1 MTIGVHMGFGDQI
14 RNVTDGLKGK
24 VEEVADKVIDSK
36 LDGEMANKAKSA
48 VEAGLNK
55 ADELL
60 DSKLGDKAVDTDGEQ
75 SEAK

>member
-1 MTIGVHMGFGDQI
+1 MGFGDQI
-14 RNVTDGLKGK
+14 RNVTEGLKGK

>member
-1 MTIGVHMGFGDQI
+1 MGFGDQI

-36 LDGEMANKAKSA
+36 LDGDMAEKAKSA

-60 DSKLGDKAVDTDGEQ
+60 DSKLGDTAGEQ
-75 SEAK
+75 PEAK

>member
-1 MTIGVHMGFGDQI
+1 MGFGDQI

-24 VEEVADKVIDSK
+24 VQEVADKVIDSK

-75 SEAK
+75 PEAK

>member
-1 MTIGVHMGFGDQI
+1 MGFGDQI

-60 DSKLGDKAVDTDGEQ
+60 DSKLGDKAVDTADEQ
-75 SEAK
+75 PEAK

>member
-1 MTIGVHMGFGDQI
+1 MGFGDQI

-24 VEEVADKVIDSK
+24 VEEIADKVIDSK

>member
-1 MTIGVHMGFGDQI
+1 MGFGDQI

-24 VEEVADKVIDSK
+24 VQEVADKVIDSK

-60 DSKLGDKAVDTDGEQ
+60 DSKLGDKADDTAGEQ
-75 SEAK
+75 PEAK

>member
-1 MTIGVHMGFGDQI
+1 MGFGDQI

-60 DSKLGDKAVDTDGEQ
+60 DSKLGDKAVDTAGEQ
-75 SEAK
+75 PETSPS

>member
-1 MTIGVHMGFGDQI
+1 MGFGDQI

>member
-1 MTIGVHMGFGDQI
+1 MGFGDQI

-60 DSKLGDKAVDTDGEQ
+60 DSKLGDKAVDTAGEQ
-75 SEAK
+75 PEVK